1 MVVWE
6 SVTAL
11 PITVTLFELL
21 THSNSPTLS
30 DNCNDVKC
38 FLFNLLDQ
46 KEPTLNFQ
54 DQDSEKKMININQSS
69 QYYKQI
75 IKPTTE
81 ELELHKDYLKNN
93 LKKNFFN

>member
-46 KEPTLNFQ
+46 KGIREQCDEPVAGSSSIVDWGVKYLDTK
-54 DQDSEKKMININQSS
+54 SELV
-69 QYYKQI
+69 
-75 IKPTTE
+75 PLEVTTTPPVSAR
-81 ELELHKDYLKNN
+81 
-93 LKKNFFN
+93 